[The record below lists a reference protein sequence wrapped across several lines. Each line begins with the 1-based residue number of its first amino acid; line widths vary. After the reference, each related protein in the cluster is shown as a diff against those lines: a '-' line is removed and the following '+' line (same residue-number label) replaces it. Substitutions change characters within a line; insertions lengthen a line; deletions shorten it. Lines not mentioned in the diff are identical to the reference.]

1 MSKTMEK
8 RQARADAFAG
18 VSRMMGVVSA
28 SCVLMALLFG
38 ATTGGMSRELDA
50 ILMILGL
57 LVLSGL
63 IIGVPLGIWAFRL
76 GQKRVAVIGIALC
89 ALSFFAY
96 RIIAGQFVSPS

>member
-1 MSKTMEK
+1 MTMEK
-8 RQARADAFAG
+8 RKARADALAA

-28 SCVLMALLFG
+28 SCVLMALLGG
-38 ATTGGMSRELDA
+38 AATGGMSRDLDA

-57 LVLSGL
+57 IVFLDL
-63 IIGVPLGIWAFRL
+63 IIGVPFGIWAFTL

-96 RIIAGQFVSPS
+96 RIIAGQFVSPA